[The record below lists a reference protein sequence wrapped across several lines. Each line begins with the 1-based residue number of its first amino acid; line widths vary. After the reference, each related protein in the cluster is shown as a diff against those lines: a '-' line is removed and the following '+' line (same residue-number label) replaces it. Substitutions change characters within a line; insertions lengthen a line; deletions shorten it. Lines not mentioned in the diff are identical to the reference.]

1 MWLVISATSLRLSQR
16 KEVEFQVEQA
26 NQPPQQRQGASKRA
40 ELRDQQRGSIKQ
52 IMNAGLSSVFPKRMD
67 SAMKKNQNLHE
78 LAGISNKLCCTYN
91 YASVTERIIVC
102 LVSCQF

>member
-1 MWLVISATSLRLSQR
+1 MRACSWLPVWLVISATSLRLSQR

-52 IMNAGLSSVFPKRMD
+52 IKNAGLSSVFPKRMD
-67 SAMKKNQNLHE
+67 SAMKKTKTSMNWQGFPTSCVAH
-78 LAGISNKLCCTYN
+78 
-91 YASVTERIIVC
+91 IIMH
-102 LVSCQF
+102 L